1 MPELNTQ
8 RFFDR
13 YATDFDAIYGN
24 RNGAFDAVVNRLFR
38 QSMRQRFEMT
48 IAGCAPT
55 EGCTVLD
62 IGCGPGHYSVT
73 LAQRGARVLGIDFAE
88 SMIDIARKRAVA
100 AGVTDCCEFR
110 VADWTRF
117 PEWQKFDYV
126 LALGFMDYVADAAET
141 IAKIISLTT
150 WQAFLSFPRA
160 GGVLGWQR
168 RVRYRYQHRCELFL
182 YTEEQ
187 LHNLFDKFPTIR
199 TTIVPISRDYF
210 VTISVDA
217 TKH

>member
-8 RFFDR
+8 KFFDR

-24 RNGAFDAVVNRLFR
+24 SNGTFDAVVNRLFR

-48 IAGCAPT
+48 IAGCSPA

-62 IGCGPGHYSVT
+62 IGCGPGHYSVS
-73 LAQRGARVLGIDFAE
+73 LAQSGAKVLGIDFAE
-88 SMIDIARKRAVA
+88 SMIAISKRRA
-100 AGVTDCCEFR
+100 AAAQVTDCCEFR
-110 VADWTRF
+110 AADWTRF
-117 PEWQKFDYV
+117 PESHKFDYV
-126 LALGFMDYVADAAET
+126 LALGFMDYVADPEST
-141 IAKIISLTT
+141 VTKIVALTT
-150 WQAFLSFPRA
+150 RRAFLSFPRA

-187 LHNLFDKFPTIR
+187 LRGLFTIFSKVR
-199 TTIVPISRDYF
+199 TTIAPISRDYF
-210 VTISVDA
+210 VTISVENA
-217 TKH
+217 NY